1 MRNGCVLTEK
11 WDGVAGACVLGK
23 KMPHSQLWAVGLLSS
38 VCRIIPFC
46 KAMVPLNH
54 QNTKNGVSACVL
66 RVSPGVSLLDDYRL
80 VKDTL
85 ESSCLSLVLG
95 LKRTRTLLMSL
106 ALTFSFWSWPVA
118 LKESFRMPKSP
129 SLTGWPSIR

>member
-1 MRNGCVLTEK
+1 M
-11 WDGVAGACVLGK
+11 AGACVLGK
-23 KMPHSQLWAVGLLSS
+23 KRPHSQRWAVGLLSS
-38 VCRIIPFC
+38 VCRIVSFC

-66 RVSPGVSLLDDYRL
+66 RVSPFRLREGDYRL

-118 LKESFRMPKSP
+118 LKESFKMPKSP
-129 SLTGWPSIR
+129 SLTGCPSIR